1 MGDVYRA
8 TDTKLGRAV
17 ALKVISAEMAAHPDR
32 LDRFRREA
40 KALEWAARVADQR
53 NPICFQ
59 STIRPFQHVLSR
71 SPRWPA
77 LLQKLNLSR

>member
-1 MGDVYRA
+1 MNTGESSRAEALLAHVPDDAYGGPLARTCFHLVRGDI
-8 TDTKLGRAV
+8 DT
-17 ALKVISAEMAAHPDR
+17 
-32 LDRFRREA
+32 
-40 KALEWAARVADQR
+40 ALEWAARVADQR

-71 SPRWPA
+71 SARWPA